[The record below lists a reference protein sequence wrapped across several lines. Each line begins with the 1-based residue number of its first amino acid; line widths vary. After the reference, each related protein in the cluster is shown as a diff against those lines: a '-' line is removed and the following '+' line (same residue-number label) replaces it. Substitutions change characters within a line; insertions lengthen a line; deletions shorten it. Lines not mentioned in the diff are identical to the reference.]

1 MNSNEANQKLDEL
14 LCPFEG
20 VPEFTV
26 LGQGCDTIDQN
37 CNGVRDECAEDKVPP
52 TIELKVPLPDTP
64 FKSNIDALAFLS
76 TNVIVSDDCAVK
88 FQTDFQ
94 LLTVSDVDCC
104 DCEFQVTTEDERCVN
119 DNNPGTAATASRTFL
134 LKVDRAAPVIS
145 CGFFTQQDPLHVA
158 QGFDAC
164 EDLPVPFPGDNDPL
178 HVDQACFGQGLFD
191 VRLWYQIEDEC
202 DDGVLPVTV
211 RVLSNEFSE
220 EKMTLIVERNDLPNM
235 VHRAQVYISPISC
248 QDMSTGGSGGSKGKA
263 REAKAALVLDIEI
276 SNKEDSNGAI
286 EFEYTETTHD
296 NVIEAHRKLDSI
308 RRGVDEANVKLD
320 EAIRKLDS
328 IQEGLN
334 EANQK
339 LDELLCPF
347 EGVPEF
353 TVLGQGCDTIDQN
366 CNGVRDE
373 CAEDKVPPTIELK
386 VPLPDTPFKSNIDA
400 LAFLSTNVIVS
411 DDCAVKFQTD
421 FQLLTVSDVD
431 CCDCEFQVT
440 TEDERCVNDNNP
452 GTAAT
457 ASRTFLLKV
466 DRAAPVISCGF
477 FTQQDPL
484 HVAQGFD
491 ACEDLPV
498 PFPGDN
504 DPLHVDQACFGQGLF
519 DVRLWYQIEDECD
532 DGVLPVTV
540 RVLSNEFSEEKMT
553 LIVERNDLPNMVH
566 RAQVYISPISCQDMS
581 TGGSGGSKGKGQS
594 KSTICEVEETENDSV
609 TTRFYDVVISA
620 SDAAGNVGTKTCSVI
635 VIPANHYCG
644 DAECGSKGS
653 KSTKNVQND
662 VNGRNLQVSKKKS
675 KALNGRRN
683 DHNPDDLRLEYLSS
697 TQRYVLSELSLE
709 WDQKLNTGL
718 VVPELS
724 PVLTGK
730 KANAAKK
737 GQGKGSKTGQQ
748 SCPIICEETPG
759 GDGGKKA
766 NNLLGGVDLTGI
778 GLLGTQQIPP

>member
-1 MNSNEANQKLDEL
+1 MKSAIAISVLLAVFVLHTNAIQRAVSGQEQATNKAEGHRFLETTSPTPDTYVVLDPPSPPPSFSLDQCERCGNVIL
-14 LCPFEG
+14 PFDFRSFKSDIES
-20 VPEFTV
+20 VTSDFIVFFTSTV
-26 LGQGCDTIDQN
+26 LDPNLCLADSASCLQTLEDNRAALNVFQDFVASSLQRLDIIICEQDIVGPYTPECSLTGLNITTFTTIPDGRRLQ
-37 CNGVRDECAEDKVPP
+37 
-52 TIELKVPLPDTP
+52 IE
-64 FKSNIDALAFLS
+64 
-76 TNVIVSDDCAVK
+76 
-88 FQTDFQ
+88 
-94 LLTVSDVDCC
+94 DVDGI
-104 DCEFQVTTEDERCVN
+104 EGNVRRAVGTTEDLTTQRNILKGLIEARDVAKDIYDALPECGGALTG
-119 DNNPGTAATASRTFL
+119 DACAASVSALKISTVAANVASR
-134 LKVDRAAPVIS
+134 V
-145 CGFFTQQDPLHVA
+145 
-158 QGFDAC
+158 C
-164 EDLPVPFPGDNDPL
+164 E
-178 HVDQACFGQGLFD
+178 
-191 VRLWYQIEDEC
+191 
-202 DDGVLPVTV
+202 
-211 RVLSNEFSE
+211 
-220 EKMTLIVERNDLPNM
+220 
-235 VHRAQVYISPISC
+235 
-248 QDMSTGGSGGSKGKA
+248 
-263 REAKAALVLDIEI
+263 KAALVLDIEI

-653 KSTKNVQND
+653 KSRPCF
-662 VNGRNLQVSKKKS
+662 G
-675 KALNGRRN
+675 
-683 DHNPDDLRLEYLSS
+683 Y
-697 TQRYVLSELSLE
+697 
-709 WDQKLNTGL
+709 
-718 VVPELS
+718 
-724 PVLTGK
+724 
-730 KANAAKK
+730 
-737 GQGKGSKTGQQ
+737 
-748 SCPIICEETPG
+748 
-759 GDGGKKA
+759 
-766 NNLLGGVDLTGI
+766 
-778 GLLGTQQIPP
+778 